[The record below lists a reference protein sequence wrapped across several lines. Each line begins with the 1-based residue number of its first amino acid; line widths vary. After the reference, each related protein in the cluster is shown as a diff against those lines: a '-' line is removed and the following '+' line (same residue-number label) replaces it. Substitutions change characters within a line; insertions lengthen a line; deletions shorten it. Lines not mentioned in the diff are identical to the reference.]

1 MKGSNEQGAC
11 VGLELRDL
19 VRSPGGEVGGVAQT
33 AEKRGRLP
41 QAGRSEVRSPALQ
54 RLPEQP
60 SPGNPGSGRAVA
72 ERQLGTAQI
81 DLSNTPSPSDQ
92 YT

>member
-41 QAGRSEVRSPALQ
+41 QAGRSEVLRLLRWGALT
-54 RLPEQP
+54 RAAAPPRTAFSREP
-60 SPGNPGSGRAVA
+60 RKWSSCCRKAVGNS
-72 ERQLGTAQI
+72 T
-81 DLSNTPSPSDQ
+81 N
-92 YT
+92 